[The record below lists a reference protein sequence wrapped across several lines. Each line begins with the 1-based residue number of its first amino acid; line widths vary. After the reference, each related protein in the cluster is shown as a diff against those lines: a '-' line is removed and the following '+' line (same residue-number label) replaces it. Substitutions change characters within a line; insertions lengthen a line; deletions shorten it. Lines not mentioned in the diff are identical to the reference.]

1 MKILII
7 EDSRLLR
14 TTTER
19 MLVKA
24 GYKVITAIDGEQG
37 LRLAVESKPDLVLLD
52 MMLPKLSGQEVL
64 QQLCLNPSLT
74 STPVI
79 VLTSLSESN
88 RQKLLSEG
96 ASLYFEKSL
105 VGVDNGSR
113 LLLDAIENLL
123 ARTNKVKAASP
134 TSEPRNSVPST
145 GGKF

>member
-19 MLVKA
+19 TLTRA
-24 GYKVITAIDGEQG
+24 GYEVITAVDGEQG
-37 LRLAVESKPDLVLLD
+37 LRLAVESKPDLVILD
-52 MMLPKLSGQEVL
+52 MMLPKLSGQQVL
-64 QQLCLNPSLT
+64 QQLRLNSSST

-105 VGVDNGSR
+105 VSMDNGSR
-113 LLLDAIENLL
+113 PLLDAIEKLL
-123 ARTNKVKAASP
+123 ASMSRVKTAASP
-134 TSEPRNSVPST
+134 AS
-145 GGKF
+145 

>member
-19 MLVKA
+19 MLIRA
-24 GYKVITAIDGEQG
+24 GYEVITAADGEEG
-37 LRLAVESKPDLVLLD
+37 LRLALENKPDLVILD
-52 MMLPKLSGQEVL
+52 MMLPKLSGPEVL
-64 QQLCLNPSLT
+64 QRLRLNASSK

-105 VGVDNGSR
+105 VNLDNGSR
-113 LLLDAIENLL
+113 LLVDAIGTLL
-123 ARTNKVKAASP
+123 ARVSKVKAAGSP
-134 TSEPRNSVPST
+134 TS
-145 GGKF
+145 

>member
-14 TTTER
+14 ITTER
-19 MLVKA
+19 TLARA
-24 GYKVITAIDGEQG
+24 GYEVITAVDGEQG
-37 LRLAVESKPDLVLLD
+37 LRLAVESKPDLVVLD

-64 QQLCLNPSLT
+64 QQLRLNPSST

-113 LLLDAIENLL
+113 LLLDAIEKLL
-123 ARTNKVKAASP
+123 ARTNKAKAASH
-134 TSEPRNSVPST
+134 TS
-145 GGKF
+145 